1 MELLIDGNNWELKI
15 WNIFLKII
23 IPMLILQLIILQYYN
38 KENELNLIDFIYLIK
53 KYIAKMYKNNDVD
66 DRNSYNVI

>member
-1 MELLIDGNNWELKI
+1 
-15 WNIFLKII
+15 
-23 IPMLILQLIILQYYN
+23 MLILQLIILQYYN

>member
-23 IPMLILQLIILQYYN
+23 IPMLISQPIVLQYYN
-38 KENELNLIDFIYLIK
+38 KENELNLIDFIYSIK

-66 DRNSYNVI
+66 HRHSYNVI